1 MFHIIVLISQIVCVH
16 LKGDLTLRTS
26 TLDKS
31 REEDRLTGFN
41 AGVNIE
47 KQQAYY
53 EMVMQKMQ
61 HLELLKHYRLKHL
74 HTGQGRSLPCLYSEC
89 PCSFK
94 GWGALHT
101 HLSKDHTQTDHTQV
115 RANCFIFM
123 YGM

>member
-47 KQQAYY
+47 KQ
-53 EMVMQKMQ
+53 
-61 HLELLKHYRLKHL
+61 
-74 HTGQGRSLPCLYSEC
+74 
-89 PCSFK
+89 
-94 GWGALHT
+94 
-101 HLSKDHTQTDHTQV
+101 
-115 RANCFIFM
+115 
-123 YGM
+123 